1 MIHNY
6 KEINTAL
13 QINNKHGLFGTLF
26 QYCTYNFDVYRNH
39 IKFSIRIV
47 IDTIAESVKE
57 NCYGDFYEVKNELKI
72 KFENEVICQIC
83 GYKHPT
89 TIQNHLRFKHPDIT
103 IQEYY
108 IKYKLLEGNPDTI
121 QVSQYY
127 NREYRRLRDLSL
139 QQNNPV
145 LKKDLNLIRF
155 LK

>member
-26 QYCTYNFDVYRNH
+26 QYRTYNFDVYRNH

-72 KFENEVICQIC
+72 KFENEYGFVECRICFPIHNKC
-83 GYKHPT
+83 IISNKEIVKKIKSNAR
-89 TIQNHLRFKHPDIT
+89 TIHSGNKIITMENCYDIIDNEFITWLNNHF
-103 IQEYY
+103 
-108 IKYKLLEGNPDTI
+108 N
-121 QVSQYY
+121 
-127 NREYRRLRDLSL
+127 
-139 QQNNPV
+139 
-145 LKKDLNLIRF
+145 KKDYKRW
-155 LK
+155 LKTILGL